1 MERLQ
6 TLLAEYISAHN
17 TYFSRHEWTKAYATL
32 PYPLYW
38 NKVYDIAKTV
48 SNSKTV
54 LEIGAGFG
62 FVSSIFAYLGF
73 KQIIAFERDCEI
85 CKIGNELLTE
95 IFGISSCIRSELYGM
110 QNIKADILVL
120 VNCSYA
126 DNCKNK
132 QEYMSKLVSYYE
144 KAEYPDLY
152 ILEVIDSSYTEKD
165 DCFPEFIRLSR
176 HDIEQMFPNCII
188 SSWPTYQYPINKKS
202 KTLYLIEKS

>member
-17 TYFSRHEWTKAYATL
+17 TYFSRHEWTKAFATL

-38 NKVYDIAKTV
+38 NKVYDIAKTL

-62 FVSSIFAYLGF
+62 FVSSIFAYHGF
-73 KQIIAFERDCEI
+73 KQIMAFERDSEI

-132 QEYMSKLVSYYE
+132 QEYMSKLV
-144 KAEYPDLY
+144 
-152 ILEVIDSSYTEKD
+152 
-165 DCFPEFIRLSR
+165 
-176 HDIEQMFPNCII
+176 
-188 SSWPTYQYPINKKS
+188 
-202 KTLYLIEKS
+202 

>member
-1 MERLQ
+1 M
-6 TLLAEYISAHN
+6 H
-17 TYFSRHEWTKAYATL
+17 
-32 PYPLYW
+32 
-38 NKVYDIAKTV
+38 
-48 SNSKTV
+48 
-54 LEIGAGFG
+54 
-62 FVSSIFAYLGF
+62 
-73 KQIIAFERDCEI
+73 
-85 CKIGNELLTE
+85 
-95 IFGISSCIRSELYGM
+95 
-110 QNIKADILVL
+110 NIKADILVL

-152 ILEVIDSSYTEKD
+152 ILEVIDSSYSEKD